1 MDLQFHAGK
10 SQFLQQWL
18 PQEEEVVFVLEVEAA
33 VEEAVLQ
40 GEITLLLRACTML
53 SECAR
58 KIFKMYS

>member
-1 MDLQFHAGK
+1 M
-10 SQFLQQWL
+10 
-18 PQEEEVVFVLEVEAA
+18 VFVLEVEAV